1 MELVSQKT
9 QLALIGRKQFWI
21 SELVSDNEAGISYY
35 KETVGYF
42 PELSM
47 LKLVWIPVA
56 QILLS
61 DLAYLKLQYFWS
73 NWVSVPSG
81 FLWRSHIMLMWGS
94 TRSQVPGI
102 QCPMSLPHYYVSL
115 NKLFHLSV
123 PQCLFLAGARMG
135 PDSLQDPFQKC
146 RPFTS

>member
-9 QLALIGRKQFWI
+9 QLAIIRRKQFWI
-21 SELVSDNEAGISYY
+21 SELVWDNEAGISYY

-47 LKLVWIPVA
+47 LILVWIPVA

-61 DLAYLKLQYFWS
+61 DLAYLKLQYFCS

-81 FLWRSHIMLMWGS
+81 FLWRSHIMLMWGA
-94 TRSQVPGI
+94 TRSQVPGV
-102 QCPMSLPHYYVSL
+102 QCPLSLPQCVSL

-123 PQCLFLAGARMG
+123 PQCLFLEGASVG
-135 PDSLQDPFQKC
+135 PDSLQGPFQKC